1 MVNVNFNMYICHVR
15 LLYLNIISRMVN
27 WILLLG
33 SIYVASILCYDIYKD
48 TTVPLKWTNR
58 SLN

>member
-1 MVNVNFNMYICHVR
+1 
-15 LLYLNIISRMVN
+15 MVN

-48 TTVPLKWTNR
+48 YKKERQISPLRVIGVGVCLIYMVR
-58 SLN
+58 SIHEVLLNQ

>member
-1 MVNVNFNMYICHVR
+1 MV
-15 LLYLNIISRMVN
+15 S

-48 TTVPLKWTNR
+48 YKKERQISPLRVIGVGACLIYVVR
-58 SLN
+58 SIHEVLLNQ